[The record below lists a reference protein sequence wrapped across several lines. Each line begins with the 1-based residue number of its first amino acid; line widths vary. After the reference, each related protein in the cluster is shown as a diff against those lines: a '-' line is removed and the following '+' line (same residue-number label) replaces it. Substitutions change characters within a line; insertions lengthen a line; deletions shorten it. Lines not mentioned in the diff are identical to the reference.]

1 METTAA
7 TTTRVP
13 AVRRK
18 RDRMSEPD
26 VLIVGAGLAGI
37 CCART
42 LQRHG
47 VGFRILEASDAIG
60 GRVRSDRQ
68 DGFILDRG
76 FQVLLTAYP
85 EALDQLDYEALA
97 LRPFLAGAIIRYHGH
112 FLRLSDPARE
122 PGALL
127 NNLFSPVGSLLDKY
141 RLWRLR
147 YDVEHASIEDLFEAP
162 ETTTLQALRQRGFSE
177 RMLETFLKPLI
188 GGMLLD
194 SKLTVSSRLFQF
206 VFKMLIEGDAALP
219 AQGIGAIPAQLAQ
232 GLPPDSVQLNTR
244 VRSVSRREVVLESG
258 DALTAR
264 AVVVATEGSEAARL
278 LGLGHT
284 INSRSVSVLYFAA
297 KDPPFGEPMLVLNGG
312 SRGPANHLCVPNLV
326 QPSYAPPGEWLVST
340 TVLGWPT
347 SDDKLLINTV
357 RVQLRRWYGLV
368 AHEWRLLRLYRI
380 RDAHPVVYPLD
391 WQQAPRLETGLYCC
405 GDHRALPSFQ
415 GAMESG
421 RLAAEALLG
430 ELGIEVQPS
439 SSEAA
444 NSAHRR
450 SRSESKP
457 VAPVDDDD

>member
-1 METTAA
+1 MDTAAA

-13 AVRRK
+13 AEGRK
-18 RDRMSEPD
+18 RGRMSEPD

-47 VGFRILEASDAIG
+47 VGFRILEASDGIG

-85 EALDQLDYEALA
+85 EALDQLDYEALG
-97 LRPFLAGAIIRYHGH
+97 LRTFLAGAIIRYHGH

-122 PGALL
+122 PGAML
-127 NNLFSPVGSLLDKY
+127 NNLFLPVGSLFDKY

-147 YDVEHASIEDLFEAP
+147 YDLAHVSIEDLFEAP
-162 ETTTLQALRQRGFSE
+162 ETTTLQALRQRGFSA
-177 RMLETFLKPLI
+177 RMIETFLKPLI

-194 SKLTVSSRLFQF
+194 SKLTASSRLFLLA
-206 VFKMLIEGDAALP
+206 FKMLTEGDAALP
-219 AQGIGAIPAQLAQ
+219 AEGIGAIPAQLAKD
-232 GLPPDSVQLNTR
+232 LPEGSVQLNTR
-244 VRSVSRREVVLESG
+244 VRSAGRREVVLESG
-258 DALTAR
+258 ETLAAR
-264 AVVVATEGSEAARL
+264 AVVVATEGPEAARL
-278 LGLGHT
+278 LGWGHT

-297 KDPPFGEPMLVLNGG
+297 KEPPLAEPMLVLNGG
-312 SRGPANHLCVPNLV
+312 SRGPANNLCVPNLV
-326 QPSYAPPGEWLVST
+326 QPSYAPPGEWLVSA

-347 SDDKLLINTV
+347 SDDKMLINTV

-368 AHEWRLLRLYRI
+368 AQEWRLLRLYRI
-380 RDAHPVVYPLD
+380 QHAHPVVYPLD
-391 WQQAPRLETGLYCC
+391 WQQAPRLEAGLYCC
-405 GDHRALPSFQ
+405 GDHRATPSFQ

-439 SSEAA
+439 ASEPA

-450 SRSESKP
+450 SRPGPPP
-457 VAPVDDDD
+457 VAEEEDE

>member
-1 METTAA
+1 METAAA

-13 AVRRK
+13 AEGRK
-18 RDRMSEPD
+18 RGRMSEPD

-47 VGFRILEASDAIG
+47 VGFRILEASDGIG

-85 EALDQLDYEALA
+85 EALDQLDYEALR

-127 NNLFSPVGSLLDKY
+127 NNLFAPVGSLFDKY

-147 YDVEHASIEDLFEAP
+147 YDVAHETIADLFEAP
-162 ETTTLQALRQRGFSE
+162 ETTTLQALRQRGFSP
-177 RMLETFLKPLI
+177 RMIEAFLKPLL
-188 GGMLLD
+188 GGILLD
-194 SKLTVSSRLFQF
+194 SKLTASSRLFLLA
-206 VFKMLIEGDAALP
+206 FKMLTEGDAALP
-219 AQGIGAIPAQLAQ
+219 EEGMGAIPAQLAQ
-232 GLPPDSVQLNTR
+232 ALPEGSIELNTP
-244 VRSVSRREVVLESG
+244 VRSAGRREVVLESG
-258 DALTAR
+258 GALAAR
-264 AVVVATEGSEAARL
+264 AVVVATDGPEAARL
-278 LGLGHT
+278 LGLGHA

-297 KDPPFGEPMLVLNGG
+297 KEPPLDEPMLVLNGG
-312 SRGPANHLCVPNLV
+312 SRGPVNNLCVPNLI
-326 QPSYAPPGEWLVST
+326 QPSYAPPGGWLVST

-347 SDDKLLINTV
+347 SDDKLLVNTV
-357 RVQLRRWYGLV
+357 RAQLRRWYGLV
-368 AHEWRLLRLYRI
+368 AQEWRLLRLYRI
-380 RDAHPVVYPLD
+380 HHAHPVVYPLD
-391 WQQAPRLETGLYCC
+391 WQQDPRLDAGLYYC
-405 GDHRALPSFQ
+405 GDHRATPSFQ

-430 ELGIEVQPS
+430 ELGIEVQPGL
-439 SSEAA
+439 SEAA
-444 NSAHRR
+444 NPAHRP
-450 SRSESKP
+450 SRPGPQPVSEEN
-457 VAPVDDDD
+457 DDD